1 MRDKERDYIMIG
13 ILRGAG
19 GSRCETLDIEI
30 FSDTTQT
37 DWSKVSVFTDWIKGL
52 VNKGP

>member
-19 GSRCETLDIEI
+19 GSRFETLDFEI
-30 FSDTTQT
+30 FSDTQT

-52 VNKGP
+52 LNKGR